1 MAPQGEQ
8 PATAEALSGAATDHG
23 IWTIPNMISG
33 LRILGVPLFLYLI
46 LGPQADGW
54 ALAVLLIS
62 GGTDWLDG
70 KLARWLDQMSR
81 FGALLDPIADRLYM
95 IAIPLAFAAR
105 GIIPWWLVAI
115 LLVREALLGLTLP
128 VYKSRGLGPPEVH
141 YLGKAATFTLMIAL
155 PVMLA
160 GFGESAVSVALHPWG
175 WALMIWGVVLYVWTG
190 ILYLAQAARMAR
202 ALPRVR
208 GSAGLE
214 ANTARR

>member
-8 PATAEALSGAATDHG
+8 PLAAEALSGAIPDHG
-23 IWTIPNMISG
+23 LWTIPNLISG
-33 LRILGVPLFLYLI
+33 LRILGVPLFLYLM

-54 ALAVLLIS
+54 ALVVLLIS

-70 KLARWLDQMSR
+70 KLARWLNQMSR

-105 GIIPWWLVAI
+105 GIIPWWLVGV
-115 LLVREALLGLTLP
+115 LLARETLLAATLP
-128 VYKSRGLGPPEVH
+128 FYKSRGLGPPEVH

-160 GFGESAVSVALHPWG
+160 GFGDSALATALHPWG
-175 WALMIWGVVLYVWTG
+175 WALMIWGTVLYVWTG
-190 ILYLAQAARMAR
+190 FLYLAQTARMAR
-202 ALPRVR
+202 ALPHVPRSLR
-208 GSAGLE
+208 GEGHSVS
-214 ANTARR
+214 R

>member
-1 MAPQGEQ
+1 MARQSEQ
-8 PATAEALSGAATDHG
+8 SETAEALSGATPDHG
-23 IWTIPNMISG
+23 LWTIPNLISG

-62 GGTDWLDG
+62 GATDWLDG

-81 FGALLDPIADRLYM
+81 FGAILDPVADRLYM

-105 GIIPWWLVAI
+105 GIIPWWLVGV

-128 VYKSRGLGPPEVH
+128 FYKSRGLGPPEVH

-155 PVMLA
+155 PVLLA
-160 GFGESAVSVALHPWG
+160 GFGDSAVAHALHPWG
-175 WALMIWGVVLYVWTG
+175 WAIMIWGTVLYVWTG
-190 ILYLAQAARMAR
+190 IMYLIQAVRMTR
-202 ALPRVR
+202 ALPPVR
-208 GSAGLE
+208 RAARSA
-214 ANTARR
+214 R